1 MGHINRWHLKM
12 CCRRNN
18 GITEN
23 TSCGIKE
30 TQAIERNLKLI
41 YIIMIEKKEII
52 NVFVSHYHEDEENI
66 KKFKDLL
73 SDNYC
78 IKNYSVTSDKYN
90 DAHNEEYIKYEY
102 LRPLI
107 NQSSTLICLIGPETH
122 DSTWVDWEI
131 REAEKLGRQIIGV
144 YIEGA
149 KDSDIPPALEEFAD
163 AIVGWNTNNIEKA
176 LNGESIFV
184 NANGTSRANVTTG
197 RVVC

>member
-1 MGHINRWHLKM
+1 MAD
-12 CCRRNN
+12 
-18 GITEN
+18 E
-23 TSCGIKE
+23 
-30 TQAIERNLKLI
+30 
-41 YIIMIEKKEII
+41 KEII

-90 DAHNEEYIKYEY
+90 NAHDEDYIKYEY

-131 REAEKLGRQIIGV
+131 REAEKLGKQIIGV
-144 YIEGA
+144 YIQGA

-163 AIVGWNTNNIEKA
+163 AIVGWNSNNIEKA
-176 LNGESIFV
+176 LNGESVFV
-184 NANGTSRANVTTG
+184 NADGTPRANVTG
-197 RVVC
+197 NRSVC

>member
-1 MGHINRWHLKM
+1 MA
-12 CCRRNN
+12 
-18 GITEN
+18 E
-23 TSCGIKE
+23 E
-30 TQAIERNLKLI
+30 
-41 YIIMIEKKEII
+41 KEII

-90 DAHNEEYIKYEY
+90 NAHDENYIKYEY

-131 REAEKLGRQIIGV
+131 REAEKLGKQIVGV
-144 YIEGA
+144 YIQGA
-149 KDSDIPPALEEFAD
+149 KDSDVPPALEEFAD
-163 AIVGWNTNNIEKA
+163 AIVGWNSNNIEKA
-176 LNGESIFV
+176 LNGESVFV
-184 NANGTSRANVTTG
+184 NADGTPRANVTG
-197 RVVC
+197 NRSVC